1 MKFILK
7 TISLTLLIIILY
19 IFISYL
25 NIWKTIIEKQE
36 FIIKKWDTLYSLQ
49 KKLNF
54 NVNLNLYKL
63 WIKLNH
69 SNFNLQ
75 EWSYRINDNIEL
87 NTIFKEVL
95 NKPLFQDFQITIL
108 PWWNIFDID
117 AYLSNKEIIKKGD
130 FIKYAQNI
138 NPDLKNK
145 YLFLQDIITLEWF
158 IYPDTYRIAKNANIN
173 DIINILLNEFNK
185 KIYTKYKFSSNKDF
199 YEKLILASILEKEE
213 KMTKNKSI
221 IAGILIK
228 RLNQKIAIWA
238 DATVCYEYK
247 LTSKE
252 CTPEFIWSKIYI
264 KSKYNTRHSL
274 WLPPTPISN
283 MTQETFD
290 SIINYENSL
299 YYYYLHDNNWVI
311 YFSKT
316 LNEHNK
322 KRFEF
327 LNN

>member
-7 TISLTLLIIILY
+7 IIFFFLIIVVLY
-19 IFISYL
+19 IFFLYI
-25 NIWKTIIEKQE
+25 NIWETLIKKQD

-49 KKLNF
+49 EKLNF
-54 NVNLNLYKL
+54 NINLNLYKI
-63 WIKLNH
+63 WIKLNY

-75 EWSYRINDNIEL
+75 EWVYKMKESTKLNIV
-87 NTIFKEVL
+87 FKDIL
-95 NKPLFQDFQITIL
+95 NKPLFQDFEITIL

-117 AYLSNKEIIKKGD
+117 YYLSNKKIIQKNE
-130 FIKYAQNI
+130 FIKHIKNI
-138 NPDLKNK
+138 DSNLKNK
-145 YLFLQDIITLEWF
+145 YVFLQGVSNLEWF
-158 IYPDTYRIAKNANIN
+158 FYPDTYRIAKNANIN
-173 DIINILLNEFNK
+173 DIIKILLDEFNK
-185 KIYTKYKFSSNKDF
+185 KIYIKYHFKSNKYF
-199 YEKLILASILEKEE
+199 YDKLILASILEKKE
-213 KMTKNKSI
+213 KLKENKPI

-228 RLNQKIAIWA
+228 RLNEKIALWA
-238 DATVCYEYK
+238 DATVCYEYN
-247 LTSKE
+247 LTSQE

-283 MTQETFD
+283 VTQETFD
-290 SIINYENSL
+290 SIINFENSL
-299 YYYYLHDNNWVI
+299 YYYYLHDNNWMI

-322 KRFEF
+322 KKFEF